1 MEAWSERVSAVTIG
15 DSSGRILDGD
25 GSDRHVS
32 DDPYAFTMAVAESL
46 KVTISKVLLGSD
58 HAVLAAILAM
68 LSGSNLLIEDIP
80 GVGKTLLAKA
90 MALSVQ
96 ATHSRVQGHPDLLP
110 SDITGVSVYM
120 PDKGQWQIHSGP
132 LFANIVLF
140 DELNRTPP
148 RTQAALLEAM
158 AERHVTID
166 GQTVPL
172 PSPHLVIAT
181 QNPLSELGT
190 FPLVESQLDRFGIC
204 TTIGYPDEATEIDVS
219 QFRGGEGALNSM
231 VPVCDIYGWQFARDA
246 VASVTVSDKVAEMV
260 VRLIRKTRSHKSVL
274 LGASP
279 RASINL
285 TRVAQ
290 AYAIVS
296 GRTYVIPDDVK
307 AVAHGVLHHRILA
320 DGMAGM
326 DVVTEC
332 LATLEMPRP

>member
-1 MEAWSERVSAVTIG
+1 MEAWRERASDVIVSG
-15 DSSGRILDGD
+15 SSDHILDNGAQSRSA
-25 GSDRHVS
+25 GN
-32 DDPYAFTMAVAESL
+32 DPYVFTMEVAESL
-46 KVTISKVLLGSD
+46 KTTISKVLLGSD

-110 SDITGVSVYM
+110 SDITGVSVYV
-120 PDKGQWQIHSGP
+120 PDKGQWRIHHGP

-166 GQTVPL
+166 GQTVEL
-172 PSPHLVIAT
+172 PSPHLIVAT

-219 QFRGGEGALNSM
+219 QFRGGEGALSSI
-231 VPVCDIYGWQFARDA
+231 VPVCDTYGWQFARDT
-246 VASVTVSDKVAEMV
+246 VASVTVSDKVAEMA
-260 VRLIRKTRSHKSVL
+260 VRLIRKTRSHKSVV

-279 RASINL
+279 RAALNL

-320 DGMAGM
+320 DGVAGM

>member
-1 MEAWSERVSAVTIG
+1 MEAWSKSVSTVMV
-15 DSSGRILDGD
+15 SGELDHT
-25 GSDRHVS
+25 SDNGTQDRTVGN
-32 DDPYAFTMAVAESL
+32 DPYAFTMEVAASL
-46 KVTISKVLLGSD
+46 KTTISKVLLGSD

-120 PDKGQWQIHSGP
+120 PDKSQWQIRTGP

-166 GQTVPL
+166 GQTLPL
-172 PSPHLVIAT
+172 PSPHLVVAT

-219 QFRGGEGALNSM
+219 QLRGGERALESI
-231 VPVCDIYGWQFARDA
+231 VAVCDTYGWQFARDA

-260 VRLIRKTRSHKSVL
+260 VRLIRKTRSHKSVV

-279 RASINL
+279 RASLNL

-290 AYAIVS
+290 AYAVVA
-296 GRTYVIPDDVK
+296 GRTYVTPDAVK

-320 DGMAGM
+320 DGMSGM